1 MKIAAIIVRNKRNHF
16 GGEFGCVLDAFADAG
31 YPADKVF
38 ILQEG
43 ETHEFSQTVIECKN
57 FFDAVVVSAEAKALP
72 ALRAKAAELLH
83 AESSEPWLEAGNK
96 LFLFAPFGEEGEAS
110 VRATAV
116 PRLAEKSGV
125 RYGSSVFR
133 AVGVPAARLEET
145 VRSAAAAGEGKL
157 TVNAVSRFGEQR
169 IEILYDS
176 NAPKMPVDAAA
187 HIVAESLNDY
197 VYAIDDTPLGRRAV
211 ELLKLRG
218 MKVSVAESFTGG
230 GVAARLVEVPG
241 ASRVLHEGIVGYPN
255 DARAK
260 RLGVS
265 REPPAQHGAVS
276 DETAYE
282 MAAGLLAGGK
292 CDAAV
297 ATTGI
302 AGPSSD
308 GTDKPVGLCYIAA
321 GTNDAIYVYK
331 YIFRGSRR
339 DITERAI
346 NQALFLLCKVIR

>member
-1 MKIAAIIVRNKRNHF
+1 MKIAVIIVRNKRDHF
-16 GGEFGCVLDAFADAG
+16 GGEIGCVLDAFADAG

-38 ILQEG
+38 ILPDG

-57 FFDAVVVSAEAKALP
+57 FFDAAVVTAEAKALS
-72 ALRAKAAELLH
+72 ALRAKAAELLKC
-83 AESSEPWLEAGNK
+83 ESAEPWLETGNK
-96 LFLFAPFGEEGEAS
+96 LFLFIPFGEEGIAA

-157 TVNAVSRFGEQR
+157 TVNAASRFGEQR

-187 HIVAESLNDY
+187 RIVAESLNDY
-197 VYAIDDTPLGRRAV
+197 IYAIDDTPLGRRAV

-241 ASRVLHEGIVGYPN
+241 ASQVLHEGIVAYSN
-255 DARAK
+255 EAKAK

-265 REPPAQHGAVS
+265 RETLAQHGAVS

-282 MAAGLLAGGK
+282 MAAGLLAGGR